1 MPLDQGKSNEA
12 VSKNISQL
20 HREGYPHDQAIAIAL
35 RTAGR
40 PKHAGAVSLPTIA
53 GVKLALFGGAMAG
66 LASSGLPALGPLGG
80 IGALGGGMQAPDGFG
95 VEGAAEG
102 LATGKGMELGADA
115 GTAIAR
121 MLADAGA
128 KGLTGGGAS
137 PTAKGLA
144 GLAGGVGGLV
154 AGGSMAN
161 NIFGR
166 TGAGQRLDAA
176 RKEEEP
182 EKTASLPPALLRA
195 LGGAGIGG
203 LAGGAIGGMASH
215 ARGGDVGQGA
225 AMGALGGAGLGAG
238 IGGLSSGVS
247 GAAQK
252 GIKDK
257 MLSGG
262 AMGLMSGAGALFGGA
277 LMRGVTGDSDANVA
291 KSKEVGKML
300 AQQEMKQKST
310 MELAPLQQ
318 QAFQKAMM
326 DPTVSRADQELLQ
339 SSFETMKRFAPNLS
353 ADPNAVK
360 SFLTEV
366 TTWGTGPS
374 YATLKNLADAERAVA
389 SAGGMI

>member
-1 MPLDQGKSNEA
+1 MKVDEQIIVN
-12 VSKNISQL
+12 
-20 HREGYPHDQAIAIAL
+20 AL
-35 RTAGR
+35 AAAGR
-40 PKHAGAVSLPTIA
+40 PKHAGDVSASTIA
-53 GVKLALFGGAMAG
+53 GVKLALFGGATAG
-66 LASSGLPALGPLGG
+66 LAAAGLPALGPLGG
-80 IGALGGGMQAPDGFG
+80 VGALGGAMRAPDDFG
-95 VEGAAEG
+95 VEGALEG
-102 LATGKGMELGADA
+102 FTTGKGMELGADA
-115 GTAIAR
+115 GTQLAR
-121 MLADAGA
+121 LLAEAGA
-128 KGLTGGGAS
+128 KGLTGQGAT

-144 GLAGGVGGLV
+144 GLAGGVGGMM
-154 AGGSMAN
+154 AGGTLGKN
-161 NIFGR
+161 LFGR
-166 TGAGQRLDAA
+166 TGAGERLEKA
-176 RKEEEP
+176 RAEETP
-182 EKTASLPPALLRA
+182 EKIASLPPALMRA

-203 LAGGAIGGMASH
+203 LAGGALGGIASH

-238 IGGLSSGVS
+238 IGGLSSGMT

-252 GIKDK
+252 GLKDK

-262 AMGLMSGAGALFGGA
+262 AMGMMSGAGALFGGA
-277 LMRGVTGDSDANVA
+277 LMRGMSGDSDANVS

-300 AQQEMKQKST
+300 AQQEMKQKSQ

-339 SSFETMKRFAPNLS
+339 SSFETMKRFAPNLA